1 MSRAAVEEAYRTQSR
16 RVLATLIRLVG
27 NFDRAEEAMSDAFA
41 AAAER
46 WPREGVPRN
55 PFAWLVSAGRF
66 KAIDR
71 IRKSA
76 REDAVANE
84 LALIAEWDV
93 EGPDAMDE
101 QVIADDQ
108 LRLIFTCCHPALSPE
123 AQVALTL
130 REVGGLTTE
139 EVASAFL
146 VPVPTMAQ
154 RIVRAKAKIRDEKIP
169 YRTPDSHELAERLEH
184 VLSVIYLIFNE
195 GYAASSGDGLTRID
209 RVGEAVRLARL
220 LVSLLPDPEA
230 FGLLALMLLQDS
242 RRAARSAGDGS
253 LVLFEEQDRGL
264 WNRAQVEEGRG
275 LATRAFAGGEVGSY
289 AIQAAIAAEHVT
301 AIGHDVDWHRIVALY
316 DMLRQAQPSAVVD
329 LNRAAAVGM
338 RDGPEAGVALI
349 DALLAA
355 SELRAYQPA
364 HVARAELLRRA
375 GRAADARAAFQDALG
390 LKGSEPVRRFI
401 KRRLDENG

>member
-27 NFDRAEEAMSDAFA
+27 NFDRAEEAMADAFA

-71 IRKSA
+71 IRISA
-76 REDAVANE
+76 RQDALANE

-93 EGPDAMDE
+93 DGPEAMDE
-101 QVIADDQ
+101 QAIADDQ

-169 YRTPDSHELAERLEH
+169 YRTPERSELPQRLEE
-184 VLSVIYLIFNE
+184 VLGVLYLIFNE
-195 GYAASSGDGLTRID
+195 GYAASSGDALTRID
-209 RVGEAVRLARL
+209 LAGEAIRLARL

-230 FGLLALMLLQDS
+230 IGLLALMLLHDS
-242 RRAARSAGDGS
+242 RRAARVGTDGS
-253 LVLFEEQDRGL
+253 LVLFEDQDRHL
-264 WNRAQVEEGRG
+264 WDCERIEEGRR
-275 LATRAFAGGEVGSY
+275 LIAQIFAGGVVGAYS
-289 AIQAAIAAEHVT
+289 IQAAIAVEHAAAVDAE
-301 AIGHDVDWHRIVALY
+301 VDWVRVVALH
-316 DMLRQAQPSAVVD
+316 DMLLTAQPSPVAE
-329 LNRAAAVGM
+329 LNRAVAVAM
-338 RDGPEAGVALI
+338 RDGPEAGLALI
-349 DALLAA
+349 DALL
-355 SELRAYQPA
+355 EHKDLRSYQPA

-375 GRAADARAAFQDALG
+375 GRSGEARSAFRAALALEGPDA
-390 LKGSEPVRRFI
+390 VRRFI
-401 KRRLDENG
+401 ETRLA